1 MKKNDYILSYL
12 PTGNSRIAGKPDE
25 TVRFV
30 TKNQLLRS
38 DDWNQFIKAY
48 LNNLDTED
56 EGWRGEYWG
65 KMMRGACL
73 TYMYSKDEELYKV
86 LTDAVVGLLQIQDY
100 KGRISTYHPDHE
112 FYGWDIW
119 SRKYVLT
126 GMQHYYDICRDEELK
141 KTIVKA
147 LSAHLDYMCE
157 KLGDGEGQK
166 RITLASN
173 HWLGVNSCSVLE
185 PVLRMYEM
193 TGNEKY
199 KAFAEYIISTGGIE
213 HELDLIKLALEDKVM
228 PFEYPE
234 NKAYETMS
242 FFEGV
247 LMYYELFGKEEYFK
261 AVTNFVER
269 VAETDVT
276 IIGCSGC
283 THELFDNSAAVQT
296 EPKNNVMLE
305 TCVTVTWMRL
315 LARLYRLTGKA
326 IYAER
331 LEKSALNSMYG
342 SVNTHMLPQ
351 YYEWKIGGRKVGPF
365 VFDSYASLCNG
376 RRGVGVGGSKFY
388 PDNKFLYGCC
398 ACIGSA
404 GTAIY
409 PLTAF
414 MTSENGLVIS
424 SLWEGEYTAKT
435 PEGQNIKAEIK
446 GGFPVGGEINIAIS
460 LEKAEKL
467 EIKIR
472 VPENNKKFEVVFGG
486 KKYSARNG
494 FVTISEEFKNGDV
507 INVNLENTLTEVK
520 LNGKTAFTYGVLT
533 LARDSAKE
541 SDTAVDLDEKLIL
554 ARKCKKAV
562 YEMCEP
568 EGEEMIRL
576 EVALKNGKKLLLTD
590 FASCGKKWDNEENC
604 NYAVWMYAE

>member
-1 MKKNDYILSYL
+1 MRHDYILNYL
-12 PTGNSRIAGKPDE
+12 PFGGAKFDGKPDE

-30 TKNQLLRS
+30 IKNQLMRS

-73 TYMYSKDEELYKV
+73 TYMYTKDEELYKV

-100 KGRISTYHPDHE
+100 NGRISTYHPNHE

-173 HWLGVNSCSVLE
+173 NWLGVNSCSVLE

-193 TGNEKY
+193 TNNEKY
-199 KAFAEYIISTGGIE
+199 KEFAEYIISTGGIE
-213 HELDLIKLALEDKVM
+213 HELNLIDLALEDKVM
-228 PFEYPE
+228 PYDYPE

-247 LMYYELFGKEEYFK
+247 LMYYELFGKEEYLT

-269 VAETDVT
+269 VAQTDIT

-283 THELFDNSAAVQT
+283 THELFDHSAQVQT
-296 EPKNNVMLE
+296 EPHNNVMQE

-315 LARLYRLTGKA
+315 LHRLYRLTGKA

-331 LEKSALNSMYG
+331 LEHSAVNSIYG
-342 SVNTHMLPQ
+342 SINTHMLEM
-351 YYEWKIGGRKVGPF
+351 YYQWKVGGNKIRPL
-365 VFDSYASLCNG
+365 VFDSYAPLYNG
-376 RRGVGVGGSKFY
+376 RRGVGVGGTRFY
-388 PDNKFLYGCC
+388 PDGFVYGCC

-404 GTAIY
+404 GPSIY
-409 PLTAF
+409 PLTSVMKSAEGF
-414 MTSENGLVIS
+414 VIS
-424 SLWEGEYTAKT
+424 SLWAGEIKAKT
-435 PEGQNIKAEIK
+435 PSGNNVKIVITD
-446 GGFPVGGEINIAIS
+446 GFPVGGEIKVKLS
-460 LEKAEKL
+460 LEEAEKL

-472 VPENNKKFEVVFGG
+472 VPANNKKFEVTFNG
-486 KKYSARNG
+486 KKYTARNG
-494 FVTISEEFKNGDV
+494 FVKIEEEFRDGDV
-507 INVNLENTLTEVK
+507 INVNLENVLAEVK
-520 LNGKTAFTYGVLT
+520 LNGRTAFTYGILT

-541 SDTAVDLDEKLIL
+541 GSAKDLTEELEL
-554 ARKCKKAV
+554 ARRCKKPV
-562 YEMCEP
+562 YELCEP
-568 EGEEMIRL
+568 EGEEMIRIKAKL
-576 EVALKNGKKLLLTD
+576 ANGETLLLTD
-590 FASCGKKWDNEENC
+590 YASCGKRWDNEENC
-604 NYAVWMYAE
+604 MMTVWMNVK

>member
-1 MKKNDYILSYL
+1 MKHNYILDYL
-12 PTGNSRIAGKPDE
+12 PFGSAKFAGKPDE
-25 TVRFV
+25 IVRFV
-30 TKNQLLRS
+30 IKNQLMKRE
-38 DDWNQFIKAY
+38 DWNQFIKAY

-86 LTDAVVGLLQIQDY
+86 LTEAVVGLLQIQDY

-173 HWLGVNSCSVLE
+173 NWLGVNSCSVLE

-193 TGNEKY
+193 TKNEKY
-199 KAFAEYIISTGGIE
+199 KEFAEYIISTGGIE
-213 HELDLIKLALEDKVM
+213 HELNLIELALEDKVM
-228 PFEYPE
+228 PYDYPE

-247 LMYYELFGKEEYFK
+247 LMYYELFDKKEYLT

-283 THELFDNSAAVQT
+283 THELFDNSALVQT
-296 EPKNNVMLE
+296 EPHDNVMLE

-315 LARLYRLTGKA
+315 LHRLYRLTGDAK
-326 IYAER
+326 YAER
-331 LEKSALNSMYG
+331 IEKSALNSIYG
-342 SVNTHMLPQ
+342 SVNTHMIPQ
-351 YYEWKIGGRKVGPF
+351 YCAWRVGGRKIGPF

-376 RRGVGVGGSKFY
+376 RRGIGVGGSRFF
-388 PDNKFLYGCC
+388 PDDFVYGCC

-404 GTAIY
+404 GTAVY
-409 PLTAF
+409 PLTAV
-414 MTSENGLVIS
+414 MTSADGFVIN
-424 SLWEGEYTAKT
+424 SLWAGEISAET
-435 PEGQNIKAEIK
+435 PNGNNIKIEITD
-446 GGFPVGGEINIAIS
+446 GFPVGGEIKVKLS
-460 LEKAEKL
+460 VEEPEKL

-472 VPENNKKFEVVFGG
+472 VPENNKKFEVSFKGR
-486 KKYSARNG
+486 KYAARNG
-494 FVTISEEFKNGDV
+494 YVKIAEQFCNGDA
-507 INVNLENTLTEVK
+507 IDIILENTLTEVK
-520 LNGKTAFTYGVLT
+520 LNGKTAFTYGILT

-541 SDTAVDLDEKLIL
+541 GSVHDLTENLKL
-554 ARKCKKAV
+554 ARKCKKPI
-562 YEMCEP
+562 YELCTP

-576 EVALKNGKKLLLTD
+576 NVTLDNGKKLLLTD

-604 NYAVWMYAE
+604 NYTVWMNVE